1 MTFRRL
7 SKLKTTNFQVYFTL
21 NDQRLH
27 CDLDEESDKSLYH
40 LKTFVSRWQKEKWH
54 VTFGA
59 KDAEYY

>member
-40 LKTFVSRWQKEKWH
+40 LKTFVSRCWSHPYQIASMLI
-54 VTFGA
+54 F
-59 KDAEYY
+59 

>member
-40 LKTFVSRWQKEKWH
+40 LKTFVSRCH
-54 VTFGA
+54 
-59 KDAEYY
+59 